1 MSQEFENRKNEL
13 LNDVREV
20 LKEAET
26 LYKSAVDDG
35 SAEAQELKS
44 KLKDQLDNA
53 KVKYASLEATVADKA
68 KETAKQADVLV
79 HEKPYQALGIA
90 AAAGLLLGVL
100 LTRK

>member
-35 SAEAQELKS
+35 SIEAQELKS
-44 KLKDQLDNA
+44 KLKDQLDSA
-53 KVKYASLEATVADKA
+53 KVKYASLEATVTDKA
-68 KETAKQADVLV
+68 KEKAKQADVLV

>member
-1 MSQEFENRKNEL
+1 MSQEFESRKNEL
-13 LNDVREV
+13 LSDVKEV

-35 SAEAQELKS
+35 SAEAKELKS
-44 KLKDQLDNA
+44 KLKEQLDSA
-53 KVKYASLEATVADKA
+53 KEKYSSLEASVADKA

-90 AAAGLLLGVL
+90 AAAGVLLGVL
-100 LTRK
+100 LARK